1 MKLNITGKNL
11 NVTDDLRDICETK
24 FDRLDKYFTK
34 EQDMDVKLAVEGIDK
49 VVESTIFLKGGTI
62 LRAEESSD
70 DFMTSADMVVDSL
83 VRQINKHKTKLQ
95 RNRRSGESIKF
106 ESFGLGEEQ
115 EEEED
120 LPSIVR
126 HKYIAVKPMNRE
138 EAVMQMDLL
147 NHDFFVFLDD
157 QEMQVRVV
165 YRRKDG
171 NYGEII
177 PTFK

>member
-1 MKLNITGKNL
+1 MKLNIKGKNI
-11 NVTDDLRDICETK
+11 NVTEDLNEIFQAK
-24 FDRLDKYFTK
+24 FDRLDKYFNQ
-34 EQDMDVKLAVEGIDK
+34 EEEMDVKLSVEGIEK
-49 VVESTIFLKGGTI
+49 KVESTIFLSGGTI

-70 DFMTSADMVVDSL
+70 EFMTAADLIVESL
-83 VRQINKHKTKLQ
+83 VRQIKKHKTKLQ
-95 RNRRSGESIKF
+95 KNRRSGESIKF
-106 ESFGLGEEQ
+106 DSFEVVDETTDEG
-115 EEEED
+115 
-120 LPSIVR
+120 PSIVR
-126 HKYIAVKPMNRE
+126 YKEIAVKPMNEE

-177 PTFK
+177 PTMK